1 MINLTIAIDDVNPKK
16 DWRIFGD
23 KTEKYLF
30 DLNKQFGA
38 KFTLFIPSNH
48 HGDAKLSDN
57 KNWVNELLDAGI
69 FELAAHG
76 HYHQTSNKDRLGEME
91 FFELQDPKQIT
102 DRLLLMQNEWREV
115 GVDPK
120 GWRNP
125 GWICSPQSCDQLKQ
139 TFEYAAIH
147 YEHNRGLDWGT
158 CKTVYGAD
166 GIHQTDIN
174 IHNNDAI
181 MFQSHIFGDWNHN
194 VWNEDNFD
202 QFKASLDYLVTN
214 NEINFVTIKEFID
227 GKNN

>member
-48 HGDAKLSDN
+48 HGDAKLSEN

-76 HYHQTSNKDRLGEME
+76 HYHQTSDKARLGECE
-91 FFELQDPKQIT
+91 FYELNNPKSVD
-102 DRLLLMQNEWREV
+102 DRLTLLFEEWNSV
-115 GVDPK
+115 GYYPS

-125 GWICSPQSCDQLKQ
+125 GWLASPASVAALRDNFK
-139 TFEYAAIH
+139 YSAIH

-166 GIHQTDIN
+166 GIHQTDIK

-181 MFQSHIFGDWNHN
+181 MFQSHIFGDWNDN

-202 QFKASLDYLVTN
+202 QFKASLDHLVNN
-214 NEINFVTIKEFID
+214 NEISFKTIKEYID

>member
-57 KNWVNELLDAGI
+57 KNWINELLDSGI

-76 HYHQTSNKDRLGEME
+76 HYHQTSDKNKWGEME
-91 FFELQDPKQIT
+91 FFELQDPNQIT
-102 DRLLLMQNEWREV
+102 DRLLLMQNEWQEV

-125 GWICSPQSCDQLKQ
+125 GWICSPQSCEQLKQ

-147 YEHNRGLDWGT
+147 YEHNRGLDWST

-174 IHNNDAI
+174 IHNGDAI

-194 VWNEDNFD
+194 VWNEDNFN
-202 QFKASLDYLVTN
+202 QFKLSLDYLVNN
-214 NEINFVTIKEFID
+214 NEINFVTIKEYID
-227 GKNN
+227 GKNS